1 MNKLVQ
7 INIPKIKKLLQN
19 KGYKIYKSQKK
30 FSKITVNFFYTTIVG
45 FFFVGF
51 FYIIPSV
58 VDISK
63 KKFSKN
69 KVVLNNSSINF
80 NRVLEGKEIEENKNF
95 NEDNEVNSNDLFTDV
110 FEFNI
115 NEKDTV
121 RLSASTL
128 NQLFKD
134 EDYNLEDIRK
144 NKLVKPITI
153 DVLPSE
159 IKSIENTKKRK
170 ELFIQ
175 IVLPLILEENKK
187 IKIERKTLF
196 SILNKNSNSEEERNW
211 LRSKFKQY
219 GVINKDLTTLKIRMD
234 EIPVSLAI
242 AQAAKETG
250 WGTSRFAQQGNALF
264 GQWTYHGKGIKPAGA
279 DDEDKHKV
287 MKFKI
292 LKASVRA
299 YQRNLNTHKSYKKF
313 RKVRAIQRDVY
324 GSLNSLE
331 LANFLDK
338 YAETGIEYTKILKQI
353 IEQNKLTD
361 FDDAKIL
368 PNSQREKNL
377 I

>member
-7 INIPKIKKLLQN
+7 INIPKIKKLLQS
-19 KGYKIYKSQKK
+19 KGYKIYKKQKK
-30 FSKITVNFFYTTIVG
+30 YPKITLNFFYTTMVG
-45 FFFVGF
+45 VFFVGF
-51 FYIIPSV
+51 FYVIPSV
-58 VDISK
+58 VDFSK

-121 RLSASTL
+121 RLSAATL

-134 EDYNLEDIRK
+134 EDYSLKDIRK

-159 IKSIENTKKRK
+159 IKSIENSKKRK

-175 IVLPLILEENKK
+175 IILPLILEENKK

-219 GVINKDLTTLKIRMD
+219 GVVNRDLTTLKIRMD

-264 GQWTYHGKGIKPAGA
+264 GHWTYDGKGIKPAGSDP
-279 DDEDKHKV
+279 DDTHKV

-299 YQRNLNTHKSYKKF
+299 YQRNLNTHLSYKKF

-331 LANFLDK
+331 LAKYLDA
-338 YAETGIEYTKILKQI
+338 YAATGADYTKVLKKI

>member
-1 MNKLVQ
+1 MDKLKK
-7 INIPKIKKLLQN
+7 INIQVIKKILQ
-19 KGYKIYKSQKK
+19 KRGYK
-30 FSKITVNFFYTTIVG
+30 V
-45 FFFVGF
+45 
-51 FYIIPSV
+51 
-58 VDISK
+58 SK
-63 KKFSKN
+63 KKESFLSFYYTTFISIFLILIFYSIPLVINFSSKVLKKN
-69 KVVLNNSSINF
+69 EIVINTSNKNF
-80 NRVLEGKEIEENKNF
+80 NRVLEGKQIEVDQNNESDFVNKQELFMDILNF
-95 NEDNEVNSNDLFTDV
+95 NID
-110 FEFNI
+110 
-115 NEKDTV
+115 EKDTV

-128 NQLFKD
+128 YQLFKD
-134 EDYNLEDIRK
+134 EDYNLKDIRK

-196 SILNKNSNSEEERNW
+196 SILNKNINSEEERNW

-219 GVINKDLTTLKIRMD
+219 GVTNNDLTTLKIRMD

-264 GQWTYHGKGIKPAGA
+264 GQWTYDGKGIKPAGA

-313 RKVRAIQRDVY
+313 RKVRAIQRDAY

-331 LANFLDK
+331 LASYLDK

-353 IEQNKLTD
+353 IEQNNLTD